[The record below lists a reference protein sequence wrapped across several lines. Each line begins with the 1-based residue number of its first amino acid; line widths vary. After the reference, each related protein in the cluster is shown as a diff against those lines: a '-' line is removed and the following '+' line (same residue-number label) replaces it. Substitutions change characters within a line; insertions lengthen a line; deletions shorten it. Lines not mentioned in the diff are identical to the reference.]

1 MDLDSL
7 IERKRERFEQ
17 LEREI
22 ADPRLFENR
31 KRAGEIMREH
41 ASIKELLGRWKRLE
55 TARRQL
61 DDNREL
67 ATSRDVEIA
76 AMADDEIPDLEER
89 VTDLEREIQI
99 DLLPPDENEDRDA
112 IVEIRA
118 GTGGSEAAIFAADL
132 YRMYNRYA
140 EAAGLKTEDLES
152 SPSELGGLKEV
163 IFRVSGESV
172 FRKLRY
178 ESGVHRVQR
187 VPATEAQGRIHT
199 STATVAVLPEAQD
212 VDVELKPD
220 DLRIEVSRAGGPGGQ
235 GVNTTDSAVQVLHI
249 PTGRIVRCQDGRSQI
264 KNKERALSILR
275 ARLLERKQREEAEKY
290 SAQRRG
296 QIGTGGRE
304 EKIRTYNFPQNR
316 VTDHRIGLT
325 LYNLDRVMEGDLG
338 ELIRALQVADVA
350 ERLKESAVL
359 SELESSS
366 PLRISL
372 HQFEA
377 DSARNLLTTLRLDY
391 ERMTV
396 LDVLQSTTAY
406 FKKRGIENPRLN
418 AEHLL
423 AHALG
428 RTRMELYLE
437 FERTLG
443 EVELAPLRKLVQ
455 RRGEGEPLQHLLGT
469 VEFCGD
475 TFLCDNRALVPATR
489 NRAVRGTRR
498 IKNRESRIENR
509 GRWNRQRRD
518 CAQSG
523 KKISRGTNFRRGRL
537 GRCARPHARKR
548 DPARLKWTRPIEKKQ
563 SS

>member
-17 LEREI
+17 LDREV
-22 ADPRLFENR
+22 ADPRLFDNR

-41 ASIKELLGRWKRLE
+41 ASIKELLARWNQLE

-76 AMADDEIPDLEER
+76 AMADDEIPDLEKR
-89 VTDLEREIQI
+89 VRDLEREIQI
-99 DLLPPDENEDRDA
+99 SLLPPDENEDRDA

-132 YRMYNRYA
+132 YRMYHRHA

-152 SPSELGGLKEV
+152 SPSELGGLKEA

-212 VDVELKPD
+212 VDLELKPD

-249 PTGRIVRCQDGRSQI
+249 PTGTIVRCQDGRSQI

-338 ELIRALQVADVA
+338 ELIQSLQAADVA
-350 ERLKESAVL
+350 ERLKESAV
-359 SELESSS
+359 
-366 PLRISL
+366 
-372 HQFEA
+372 
-377 DSARNLLTTLRLDY
+377 
-391 ERMTV
+391 V
-396 LDVLQSTTAY
+396 
-406 FKKRGIENPRLN
+406 
-418 AEHLL
+418 
-423 AHALG
+423 
-428 RTRMELYLE
+428 
-437 FERTLG
+437 
-443 EVELAPLRKLVQ
+443 
-455 RRGEGEPLQHLLGT
+455 
-469 VEFCGD
+469 
-475 TFLCDNRALVPATR
+475 
-489 NRAVRGTRR
+489 
-498 IKNRESRIENR
+498 
-509 GRWNRQRRD
+509 
-518 CAQSG
+518 
-523 KKISRGTNFRRGRL
+523 
-537 GRCARPHARKR
+537 
-548 DPARLKWTRPIEKKQ
+548 
-563 SS
+563 